1 VVQRS
6 GFFKLIALLMAFGL
20 IAAACGSDD
29 PETTPESEPEE
40 TEAEAEPEE
49 TEAAPEPEP
58 DAGGDV
64 LRVALLLPGVRN
76 DNSFSQAGFEG
87 LTAAAA
93 ADGNIDF
100 EIVEEIVDPTD
111 SLPAI
116 RDFANQGF
124 DLIIGHGIEYVD
136 PIQQLQGEFP
146 DVNFAMAGGI
156 LVEGAVTSANTI
168 DWLYNIQDMAYPN
181 GLLAANAIVGD
192 TIGIVGGPEFD
203 FVKDMH
209 QSFRDAALSVNPD
222 LQFLEGFAGSFID
235 VQRAAEVAQQ
245 LIDQGAQLIYCSG
258 DGICIGAAQSAAAA
272 GIPIAVGFGSQE
284 QTAPDVFLSAT
295 VIRLEQLYLG
305 WFDLVRTDTFG
316 TADGEVHGVVG
327 GDVGA
332 AIGEGYAFFPS
343 GIFNGQVEVLPV
355 NAAATVETAAPL
367 ADLQTVLDDFVGSVE
382 SGDFAIPF
390 PIREE

>member
-1 VVQRS
+1 MVQRS